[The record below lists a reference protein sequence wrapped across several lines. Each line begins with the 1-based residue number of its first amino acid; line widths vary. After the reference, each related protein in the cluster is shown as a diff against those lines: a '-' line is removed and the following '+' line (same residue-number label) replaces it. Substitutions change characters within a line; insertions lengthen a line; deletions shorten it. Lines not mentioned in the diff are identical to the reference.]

1 MFTSRRKT
9 ASRFKL
15 LRPVMIMAV
24 LCIILLLLQLQFLSS
39 CIFFNATRF
48 RLPRGANHE
57 KITDAFQPDG
67 ARGKLVNF
75 SLKQKNLSPAAPVL
89 QLRTAFVITSF
100 HSYWQHLMLHMNIR
114 GSSLIMHNIIT
125 GESRRMRGTTTTKV
139 QRRRRYKV
147 EGQLQEQRKS
157 PRNHDQ
163 FTTSSR
169 DHIITADS
177 SANGAAAAAL
187 RILLQ
192 QEYSKKSSSLSR
204 PRAAAADDTHLDYSQ
219 PQTHPPKGN

>member
-9 ASRFKL
+9 ASRCKL
-15 LRPVMIMAV
+15 VRPVMIMAV

-89 QLRTAFVITSF
+89 QLRTAFVITTF

-139 QRRRRYKV
+139 Q
-147 EGQLQEQRKS
+147 EEQRKS

>member
-1 MFTSRRKT
+1 MLLDFDYPVVQITRRSQMLFNLT
-9 ASRFKL
+9 A
-15 LRPVMIMAV
+15 
-24 LCIILLLLQLQFLSS
+24 
-39 CIFFNATRF
+39 
-48 RLPRGANHE
+48 HE
-57 KITDAFQPDG
+57 
-67 ARGKLVNF
+67 
-75 SLKQKNLSPAAPVL
+75 LSPAAPVL
-89 QLRTAFVITSF
+89 QLRTAFVITTF

-139 QRRRRYKV
+139 Q
-147 EGQLQEQRKS
+147 EEQRKS

>member
-1 MFTSRRKT
+1 
-9 ASRFKL
+9 
-15 LRPVMIMAV
+15 
-24 LCIILLLLQLQFLSS
+24 LQ
-39 CIFFNATRF
+39 
-48 RLPRGANHE
+48 
-57 KITDAFQPDG
+57 
-67 ARGKLVNF
+67 
-75 SLKQKNLSPAAPVL
+75 LSPAAPVL

-125 GESRRMRGTTTTKV
+125 GESRRMRATTTTKV
-139 QRRRRYKV
+139 QHRRRFKV
-147 EGQLQEQRKS
+147 EEQLQQHRKN
-157 PRNHDQ
+157 PRNRDQ
-163 FTTSSR
+163 FTTSR

-177 SANGAAAAAL
+177 GANGAAAAAL

-192 QEYSKKSSSLSR
+192 QDYSKKSSSLSR